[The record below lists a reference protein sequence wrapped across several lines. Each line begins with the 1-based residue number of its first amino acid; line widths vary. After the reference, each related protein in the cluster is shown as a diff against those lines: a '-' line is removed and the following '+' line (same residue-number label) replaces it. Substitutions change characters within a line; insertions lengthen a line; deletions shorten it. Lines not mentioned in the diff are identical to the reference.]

1 MAHVP
6 LLILLKNYINASERK
21 MIKVNSVII
30 LLLISYISF
39 GQHKLELIAPSQK
52 LLPRGDFFL
61 AADFNN
67 WDPADPRFQFKK
79 KSNGNYEV
87 SIPDSVHV
95 FEYKITQGTWHLVE
109 GTIDGQVRANRRYD
123 EKNSNSTKTQII
135 QILGW
140 EIKATYRI
148 IVNKI
153 PESTP
158 YDAKIYISGNFNNW
172 NPQDE
177 NYLLIQHSD
186 GSYRTT
192 IQSELNEIQY
202 KITRGNWTSVECYGN
217 GKARPNRKIKR
228 TEKVDWNPRDIE
240 HKTNIN
246 VENWEDLTGIF
257 NFFDLY
263 GLFLLFASFSGILL
277 MIAIPTIQNSNW
289 VANRW
294 LILLIGVIS
303 ATLLMKIIA
312 SDRNIAEDFP
322 KVLLIPDFIIFL
334 FAPLYNLYIEKLLF
348 RSSDFKIKWRWIYLP
363 AILQLLV
370 YLPYFNLD
378 YDTFR
383 YAQLNNERSF
393 QILFI
398 IIGSTG
404 IIWNLIQWTKFRKI
418 LNIYSEKSKISS
430 SFEEN
435 LSYLLITQIIYLACI
450 ILGFLALLIY
460 LIGYLLDQ
468 DFTLLSSQIVDLIW
482 FVFATSPFFLGYY
495 AIHQPEIFKISQKH
509 NILGSESE
517 IDLNAPIQS
526 EKNYVES
533 REVIKD
539 ELAGKIEEIMKES
552 KPYLNPKLTL
562 NDLAA
567 QLNVSPHV
575 MSKTLNDS
583 FQKNF
588 FDFINTYRTETFKE
602 KLDDPKFQNYTFL
615 AVAFEAG
622 FNSKSAFNRSFK
634 RVTGQS
640 PSEYLQSI
648 NKTENLL

>member
-1 MAHVP
+1 MVP
-6 LLILLKNYINASERK
+6 EYIIAIKSLKFECK
-21 MIKVNSVII
+21 MIRVNFLYI
-30 LLLISYISF
+30 LLLISYIGL
-39 GQHKLELIAPSQK
+39 GQQKLELIAPTQK

-67 WDPADPRFQFKK
+67 WDPGDPRFQFKK

-87 SIPDSVHV
+87 TIPDSVHV

-109 GTIDGQVRANRRYD
+109 GTRDGGVNANRRYD
-123 EKNSNSTKTQII
+123 DKSQDSTKNQII
-135 QILGW
+135 QLLGW
-140 EIKATYRI
+140 EKKATYRI
-148 IVNKI
+148 VVNKI
-153 PESTP
+153 PSATP
-158 YDAKIYISGNFNNW
+158 FDAKLYIAGNFNNW
-172 NPQDE
+172 NPRDD
-177 NYLLIQHSD
+177 NYLLIKHSD

-192 IQSELNEIQY
+192 IQSELSEIQY
-202 KITRGNWTSVECYGN
+202 KITRGNWASVECYGN
-217 GKARPNRKIKR
+217 GKARPNRKIGRSDKL
-228 TEKVDWNPRDIE
+228 VWNPRDIE
-240 HKTNIN
+240 HKTNID

-263 GLFLLFASFSGILL
+263 SLFLLFASFSGILL

-289 VANRW
+289 LANRW

-303 ATLLMKIIA
+303 ATLLMKII
-312 SDRNIAEDFP
+312 SGDRNIAQDFP
-322 KVLLIPDFIIFL
+322 KILLIPDFIIFV

-363 AILQLLV
+363 SILQLLI
-370 YLPYFNLD
+370 YLPFFNLD

-383 YAQLNNERSF
+383 YSQLNHEPSF

-398 IIGSTG
+398 LIGSTG
-404 IIWNLIQWTKFRKI
+404 IIWNLLQWNRFRKI
-418 LNIYSEKSKISS
+418 LNIYFEKSKISS

-435 LSYLLITQIIYLACI
+435 LSYLSITQIIYLACI
-450 ILGFLALLIY
+450 ILGFMAMLIY
-460 LIGYLLDQ
+460 LIGFFMDKDL
-468 DFTLLSSQIVDLIW
+468 TLLSSQIVDLIW

-509 NILGSESE
+509 NILGTENE
-517 IDLNAPIQS
+517 IDLNTPIQR
-526 EKNYVES
+526 EKNYIQENK
-533 REVIKD
+533 EVIKD
-539 ELAGKIEEIMKES
+539 ELAEKIIEIMVQS

-562 NDLAA
+562 NELAQ

-588 FDFINTYRTETFKE
+588 FDFINTYRTEAFKE

-622 FNSKSAFNRSFK
+622 FNSKTAFNRSFK

-640 PSEYLQSI
+640 PSEYLHSI
-648 NKTENLL
+648 NQIENIL

>member
-1 MAHVP
+1 MKRATF
-6 LLILLKNYINASERK
+6 LN
-21 MIKVNSVII
+21 I
-30 LLLISYISF
+30 LLLISYVTFS
-39 GQHKLELIAPSQK
+39 QHKLELLAPSQK
-52 LLPRGDFFL
+52 LLPKGDFFL

-109 GTIDGQVRANRRYD
+109 GSTDGQIRANRRFD
-123 EKNSNSTKTQII
+123 EKNSDSTKTQII

-153 PESTP
+153 PASTP
-158 YDAKIYISGNFNNW
+158 YDAKIYLTGNFNNW
-172 NPQDE
+172 NPRDE
-177 NYLLIQHSD
+177 NYVMIRHFD
-186 GSYRTT
+186 GSYRAT
-192 IQSELNEIQY
+192 ILSELNEVQY
-202 KITRGNWTSVECYGN
+202 KITRGTWASVECYGN
-217 GKARPNRKIKR
+217 GKAMPNRKIKR

-240 HKTNIN
+240 HSTYIN

-263 GLFLLFASFSGILL
+263 SLFLLFASFSSILL

-289 VANRW
+289 AANRW

-303 ATLLMKIIA
+303 TTLLIKVI
-312 SDRNIAEDFP
+312 STDRNIAQDFP
-322 KVLLIPDFIIFL
+322 KILLLPDFIIFL

-348 RSSDFKIKWRWIYLP
+348 RSNDFKIKWRWIYLP

-378 YDTFR
+378 YTTFS
-383 YAQLNNERSF
+383 YSQLNQDPSF
-393 QILFI
+393 QMLFLAT
-398 IIGSTG
+398 GTPG

-435 LSYLLITQIIYLACI
+435 LSYLQITQIIYLACI
-450 ILGFLALLIY
+450 ILGIFAIIIY
-460 LIGYLLDQ
+460 LIGYLLDLN
-468 DFTLLSSQIVDLIW
+468 FALLSSQIVDLIW
-482 FVFATSPFFLGYY
+482 FVFASSPFFLGYY
-495 AIHQPEIFKISQKH
+495 AIHQPEIFKISPKH

-533 REVIKD
+533 KEVIKD

-588 FDFINTYRTETFKE
+588 FDFINTYRTEAFKE

-615 AVAFEAG
+615 AVAYEAG

-648 NKTENLL
+648 NKIDNIL